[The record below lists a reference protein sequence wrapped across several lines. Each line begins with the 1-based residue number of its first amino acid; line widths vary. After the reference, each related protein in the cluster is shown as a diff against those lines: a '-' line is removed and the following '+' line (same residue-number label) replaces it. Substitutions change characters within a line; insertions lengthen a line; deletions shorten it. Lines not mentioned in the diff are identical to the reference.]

1 MPYQLTIRELPAY
14 VHAKVVGERT
24 PQNMLRFLE
33 EVSAAC
39 ERSGR
44 SAALLEMQLSGP
56 SLGTIAAMEVLLQRI
71 PDGRKLSKIAY
82 VEKSIDDPAMPYF
95 AETVARNRGVNVRTF
110 PSVEAAAA
118 WLSAPP

>member
-1 MPYQLTIRELPAY
+1 MPYQSTFRELPAY

-56 SLGTIAAMEVLLQRI
+56 SLSTTAVMEVLLQRI
-71 PDGRKLSKIAY
+71 AAGRQLDKIAY
-82 VEKSIDDPAMPYF
+82 VEESIDDPGMPYF
-95 AETVARNRGVNVRTF
+95 AETVARNRGVNVRLF
-110 PSVEAAAA
+110 RNVETAAV
-118 WLSAPP
+118 WLSVT